1 METDLHLFIS
11 PHLDDVALSCGGYV
25 RRISEAGKKVVV
37 VTVMTADLPKGPVS
51 WLARRNHLAWHLGDA
66 PFALRR
72 GEDEAAVRA
81 LGATHRHLGLL
92 DAMYRR
98 DDAGRPL
105 YISRTV
111 GVPVHLHD
119 RRHYEPAVR
128 ESLGQILRGRA
139 GGDAKVFC
147 PLGAGEHVDHLIVR
161 EAVESLWDSNAISYY
176 EDYPYAGQSGAVQ
189 ARLICENRAARWDSM
204 AIELSPSEIEARVNA
219 VACYVSQLPGLFPS
233 TRERLLEIIRARL
246 PHFSGC
252 ANSRP
257 NLESSR
263 DRMSSSLRAYIAC
276 VGGERYWTCSE
287 DNVQCSLTA

>member
-98 DDAGRPL
+98 DDA
-105 YISRTV
+105 
-111 GVPVHLHD
+111 
-119 RRHYEPAVR
+119 
-128 ESLGQILRGRA
+128 
-139 GGDAKVFC
+139 
-147 PLGAGEHVDHLIVR
+147 
-161 EAVESLWDSNAISYY
+161 
-176 EDYPYAGQSGAVQ
+176 AGQRVDEESGA
-189 ARLICENRAARWDSM
+189 ARHGPELRRLSAAVG
-204 AIELSPSEIEARVNA
+204 AR
-219 VACYVSQLPGLFPS
+219 
-233 TRERLLEIIRARL
+233 R
-246 PHFSGC
+246 
-252 ANSRP
+252 RP
-257 NLESSR
+257 
-263 DRMSSSLRAYIAC
+263 
-276 VGGERYWTCSE
+276 
-287 DNVQCSLTA
+287 